1 MARGIGNR
9 SPHEPGEG
17 QKQLTNT
24 GDPACANGWAFD
36 AAHLPGGCRPDHATD
51 ITKIERWFAEA
62 GADVFA
68 CAHTCRPVL
77 QKFENGLVAN
87 NGAAGL
93 GNFRGDPRGLV
104 TRVACA
110 DVASALGA
118 PLYSADLG
126 SARVEAVPLAFDL
139 DEALRAFDEVWA
151 PGSAAAVSYRER
163 LANGDEGWSPGAADR
178 AGVMCPHLHALVERQ
193 TIMMP
198 RAIAELEAHGEKR
211 SHWAWWAFPT
221 DMAGN
226 SEPPPKTKLSSP
238 AAARE
243 LLARGPVAD
252 WRKALVLICELSEAK
267 GQLVLPAADHGRVAS
282 FVSFWA
288 RRAPPYWLTAV
299 LKRLDALLPRK

>member
-1 MARGIGNR
+1 VRRDRETRIDWREAQTT
-9 SPHEPGEG
+9 H
-17 QKQLTNT
+17 KNT

-36 AAHLPGGCRPDHATD
+36 AAHLPGGSRPDHATD
-51 ITKIERWFAEA
+51 VTKIERWFAEA
-62 GADVFA
+62 RADVFA

-77 QKFENGLVAN
+77 QRFGNGLVAN

-104 TRVACA
+104 TRVACT
-110 DVASALGA
+110 DVTSALGA

-126 SARVEAVPLAFDL
+126 RARVEAVPMDFDLNEALAAFD
-139 DEALRAFDEVWA
+139 AVWA

-163 LANGDEGWSPGAADR
+163 LVHGDSGWSAAAANR
-178 AGVMCPHLHALVERQ
+178 GGVSCPHLHALVERQ

-221 DMAGN
+221 DMYGN
-226 SEPPPKTKLSSP
+226 SEPLPKTKLSSP
-238 AAARE
+238 AAAAE
-243 LLARGPVAD
+243 LLARGPVTE
-252 WRKALVLICELSEAK
+252 WRKALELICELSEAK

-282 FVSFWA
+282 FVAFWK
-288 RRAPPYWLTAV
+288 RRAPPDWLAAV
-299 LKRLDALLPRK
+299 LRRLDALLPRK

>member
-1 MARGIGNR
+1 MRRDRETRIDWREAQTT
-9 SPHEPGEG
+9 H
-17 QKQLTNT
+17 KNT

-36 AAHLPGGCRPDHATD
+36 AAHLPGGSRPDHATD
-51 ITKIERWFAEA
+51 VTKIEGWFAEA

-93 GNFRGDPRGLV
+93 GNFREDPRGLV

-110 DVASALGA
+110 DVESELGA

-126 SARVEAVPLAFDL
+126 RARVEVVPLAFDL
-139 DEALRAFDEVWA
+139 NEALAAFDEVWA
-151 PGSAAAVSYRER
+151 PESAAAVSYRER
-163 LANGDEGWSPGAADR
+163 LMNGDAGWTPAVADR
-178 AGVMCPHLHALVERQ
+178 GGVACPHLHALVERQ
-193 TIMMP
+193 ATLMP
-198 RAIAELEAHGEKR
+198 RIVEELEIHGEKK
-211 SHWAWWAFPT
+211 SHWAWWCFPT
-221 DMAGN
+221 DMCGN

-252 WRKALVLICELSEAK
+252 WRKALELICELSEAK

-282 FVSFWA
+282 FVAFWK
-288 RRAPPYWLTAV
+288 RRAPPDWLAAV
-299 LKRLDALLPRK
+299 LKRLEALLPRK